1 MCCATTVK
9 GNDAGESVEC
19 IYREIEIGM
28 SIFMDDISVAE
39 GPEEVKKKQGNVQ
52 KWKWKRK

>member
-1 MCCATTVK
+1 M
-9 GNDAGESVEC
+9 GESVEC
-19 IYREIEIGM
+19 ICGEIEIGI
-28 SIFMDDISVAE
+28 SIYVDDISVAE